1 MHLEISPK
9 PDLVPVTSPRASKS
23 TGIAAALTC
32 AMLATSTGD
41 LAAADVTYERLL
53 NPEPHNWLMNHH
65 DYSSQRFSP
74 LDLINK
80 SNVKNLKLAFSVALG
95 GTSANE
101 YIEATP
107 LVDEGFLYI
116 TDVWGV
122 VYKIDVRS
130 GTHGRILWKMDPGQ
144 QKPDRNRGVALW
156 GNLVVSVAGLD
167 GRVIASDKESGQIAW
182 DKNMLDQ
189 EGLEITAAP
198 LALKEAII
206 VGASG
211 GDNGVRD
218 WIASLDPK
226 TGNLQWKTFT
236 VPAPGEPGSETWKDK
251 INAWQTGGG
260 AFYVTGSYDP
270 ATNLT
275 YWGSGNPA
283 PRYDSAHRPGDNLFT
298 NSTIAF
304 NAATGKMAWSF
315 QHTANDNRD
324 YDSSG
329 SQIIVDGK
337 VNGEDRKL
345 IAHANRN
352 GFHYTHDRL
361 NGQFLKAVQYAAKV
375 TWTKGI
381 DPKTGKPVDYDPGKD
396 VQNFAL
402 PWKGGTDVLK
412 NACPDVHG
420 GTNFW
425 PPAYSQKTRLLYIG
439 GNEGCANVTPDPT
452 AHVKGKFG
460 GGNYVNEERI
470 TGSLSVVDPAS
481 GELKLRKQLPYP
493 DHSGVLATAAG
504 IVVTALLDGTII
516 AYDDQTLEELWKINV
531 GSGFVAPP
539 MTYMVGGKQYIA
551 ISSGIGVVARAKLAR
566 SPEMKTLSNATVLF
580 VFGL

>member
-1 MHLEISPK
+1 
-9 PDLVPVTSPRASKS
+9 
-23 TGIAAALTC
+23 
-32 AMLATSTGD
+32 
-41 LAAADVTYERLL
+41 
-53 NPEPHNWLMNHH
+53 
-65 DYSSQRFSP
+65 
-74 LDLINK
+74 
-80 SNVKNLKLAFSVALG
+80 
-95 GTSANE
+95 
-101 YIEATP
+101 
-107 LVDEGFLYI
+107 LVDDGFMYM

-122 VYKIDVRS
+122 VYKIDVRT
-130 GTHGRILWKMDPGQ
+130 GTQGRILWKMDPGQ

-156 GNLVVSVAGLD
+156 GNLVISVTGLD
-167 GRVIASDKESGQIAW
+167 GRVIGTDKETGKIVW
-182 DKNMLDQ
+182 DTNLLDQ
-189 EGLEITAAP
+189 EGMEITAAP
-198 LALKEAII
+198 LALKDEVI
-206 VGASG
+206 VGGSG
-211 GDNGVRD
+211 GDNGVRC
-218 WIASLDPK
+218 WLASLDAK
-226 TGNLQWKTFT
+226 TGKLKWKTFA
-236 VPAPGEPGSETWKDK
+236 VPAPGEAGSETWKDK
-251 INAWQTGGG
+251 ANAWQTGGG

-283 PRYDSAHRPGDNLFT
+283 PRYDSAYRPGDNLFT

-304 NAATGKMAWSF
+304 DAATGKITWYF

-329 SQIIVDGK
+329 SQIIIDGK
-337 VNGEDRKL
+337 VAGEDRKL
-345 IAHANRN
+345 LAHANRN
-352 GFHYTHDRL
+352 GFNYTVDRQS
-361 NGQFLKAVQYAAKV
+361 GQFLKAVQYAAKV

-381 DPKTGKPVDYDPGKD
+381 DPKTGKPVDYDPAKD

-412 NACPDVHG
+412 SACPDVHG

-439 GNEGCANVTPDPT
+439 GNEGCANITPDPT

-481 GELKLRKQLPYP
+481 GEFKLRKELPYGN
-493 DHSGVLATAAG
+493 HSGVLATAGG
-504 IVVTALLDGTII
+504 IVVTALLDGTIL

-539 MTYMVGGKQYIA
+539 MTYMVDGKQYIA
-551 ISSGIGVVARAKLAR
+551 IASGIGVVGRAKLAR

>member
-1 MHLEISPK
+1 VTTSLK
-9 PDLVPVTSPRASKS
+9 ACNLRFRRAGTAGALAAFGCAALV
-23 TGIAAALTC
+23 TGIPPAH
-32 AMLATSTGD
+32 
-41 LAAADVTYERLL
+41 AADVTYERLL
-53 NPEPHNWLMNHH
+53 NPEPQNWLMNHH
-65 DYSSQRFSP
+65 DYNSQRFSP
-74 LDLINK
+74 LDKITK
-80 SNVKNLKLAFSVALG
+80 SNVKDLKLAFALALG
-95 GTSANE
+95 GTSPNE
-101 YIEATP
+101 YLEATP
-107 LVDEGFLYI
+107 LVDDGFMYM

-130 GTHGRILWKMDPGQ
+130 GTQGRILWKMDPGQ

-156 GNLVVSVAGLD
+156 GNLVISVTGLD
-167 GRVIASDKESGQIAW
+167 GRVIGTDKETGKIVW
-182 DKNMLDQ
+182 DTNLLDQ
-189 EGLEITAAP
+189 EGMEITAAP
-198 LALKEAII
+198 LALKDEVI
-206 VGASG
+206 VGGSG
-211 GDNGVRD
+211 GDNGVRC
-218 WIASLDPK
+218 WLASLDAK
-226 TGNLQWKTFT
+226 TGKLKWKTFA
-236 VPAPGEPGSETWKDK
+236 VPAPGEAGSETWKDK
-251 INAWQTGGG
+251 ANAWQTGGG

-283 PRYDSAHRPGDNLFT
+283 PRYDSAYRPGDNLFT

-304 NAATGKMAWSF
+304 DAATGKITWYF

-329 SQIIVDGK
+329 SQIIIDGK
-337 VNGEDRKL
+337 VAGEDRKL
-345 IAHANRN
+345 LAHANRN
-352 GFHYTHDRL
+352 GFNYTVDRQS
-361 NGQFLKAVQYAAKV
+361 GQFLKAVQYAAKV

-381 DPKTGKPVDYDPGKD
+381 DPKTGKPVDYDPAKD

-412 NACPDVHG
+412 SACPDVHG

-439 GNEGCANVTPDPT
+439 GNEGCANV
-452 AHVKGKFG
+452 KGKFG

-481 GELKLRKQLPYP
+481 GEFKLRKELPYGN
-493 DHSGVLATAAG
+493 HSGVLATAGG
-504 IVVTALLDGTII
+504 IVVTALLDGTIL

-539 MTYMVGGKQYIA
+539 MTYMVDGKQYIA
-551 ISSGIGVVARAKLAR
+551 IASGIGVVGRAKLAR

>member
-1 MHLEISPK
+1 MKTSPK
-9 PDLVPVTSPRASKS
+9 GCNARGGRAGPSG
-23 TGIAAALTC
+23 T
-32 AMLATSTGD
+32 
-41 LAAADVTYERLL
+41 LAAFGCAVVALGISGAHGADVTYERLL
-53 NPEPHNWLMNHH
+53 NPEPQNWLMNHH
-65 DYSSQRFSP
+65 DYNSQRFSS
-74 LDLINK
+74 LDKINK
-80 SNVKNLKLAFSVALG
+80 SNAKDLKLAFAVALG
-95 GTSANE
+95 GTSPNE
-101 YIEATP
+101 YVEATP
-107 LVDEGFLYI
+107 LAEDGFMYI

-130 GTHGRILWKMDPGQ
+130 GTQGRILWKMDPGQ

-156 GNLVVSVAGLD
+156 GNLVISVTGLD
-167 GRVIASDKESGQIAW
+167 GRVIGTDKETGKIVW
-182 DKNMLDQ
+182 DTNLLDQ
-189 EGLEITAAP
+189 EGMEITAAP
-198 LALKEAII
+198 LALKDEVI
-206 VGASG
+206 VGGSG
-211 GDNGVRD
+211 GDNGVRC
-218 WIASLDPK
+218 WIASLDAK
-226 TGNLQWKTFT
+226 TGKLKWKTFA
-236 VPAPGEPGSETWKDK
+236 VPAPGEAGSETWKDK
-251 INAWQTGGG
+251 ANAWQTGGG

-283 PRYDSAHRPGDNLFT
+283 PRYDSAYRPGDNLFT

-304 NAATGKMAWSF
+304 DAATGKIAWYF

-329 SQIIVDGK
+329 SQIIIDGK
-337 VNGEDRKL
+337 VGGEDRKL
-345 IAHANRN
+345 LAHANRN
-352 GFHYTHDRL
+352 GFNYTVDRQ

-381 DPKTGKPVDYDPGKD
+381 DPKTGKPVDYDPAKD

-481 GELKLRKQLPYP
+481 GEFKLRKELPYGN
-493 DHSGVLATAAG
+493 HSGVLATAGG
-504 IVVTALLDGTII
+504 IIVTALLDGTIL

-539 MTYMVGGKQYIA
+539 MTYMVDGKQYIA
-551 ISSGIGVVARAKLAR
+551 IASGIGVVGRAKLAR